1 MSDDNAH
8 IPFSDAPSSKKNGE
22 YNPASDFEQSDKLN
36 GYGESYTPEQLA
48 ALKEYLSFLA
58 DLAIQIYYEKHIED

>member
-8 IPFSDAPSSKKNGE
+8 IPFSDAQSPKENGK
-22 YNPASDFEQSDKLN
+22 YKPTSDFEQYDKLN
-36 GYGESYTPEQLA
+36 GYGEAYTPEQLA